1 MKFLTSEI
9 NKLWKI
15 EDKTLEETIQLDI
28 LNFIRTIHSNGHDF
42 IDGSYDTEFFGD
54 LGMSF
59 KKKSGQVMGLITV
72 NIKSED
78 RKLIYI
84 FNEIGYEL
92 LDDLL
97 ELDEAEIELDEDD
110 ME

>member
-1 MKFLTSEI
+1 MKYSTSEI

-15 EDKTLEETIQLDI
+15 EDKNIEEIINLDI
-28 LNFIRTIHSNGHDF
+28 LNFIRTIHSNKHDF
-42 IDGSYDTEFFGD
+42 IDESYDAEFFGD

-84 FNEIGYEL
+84 FNEKGYEL

-97 ELDEAEIELDEDD
+97 ELDEAEIE
-110 ME
+110 

>member
-1 MKFLTSEI
+1 MNKIKYSISAI
-9 NKLWKI
+9 NELWKI
-15 EDKTLEETIQLDI
+15 EDKTLEDTIKLDI
-28 LNFIRTIHSNGHDF
+28 LSFIRTIHSNKHDF
-42 IDGSYDTEFFGD
+42 IDESYDTEFFGD

-84 FNEIGYEL
+84 FNERGYEL

-97 ELDEAEIELDEDD
+97 ELDEAEIE
-110 ME
+110 

>member
-1 MKFLTSEI
+1 MKYSTPEI

-15 EDKTLEETIQLDI
+15 EDKNTEEIIKLNI
-28 LNFIRTIHSNGHDF
+28 LNFIRTIHSNKHDF
-42 IDGSYDTEFFGD
+42 IDESYDAEFFGD

-84 FNEIGYEL
+84 FNEKGYEL

-97 ELDEAEIELDEDD
+97 ELDETEIE
-110 ME
+110 

>member
-1 MKFLTSEI
+1 MRYSTTVI

-15 EDKTLEETIQLDI
+15 EDKSLEETIQLDI

-42 IDGSYDTEFFGD
+42 IDEFYDAEYFGD
-54 LGMSF
+54 IGMTF
-59 KKKSGQVMGLITV
+59 KKKSGQVMGIITV

-78 RKLIYI
+78 KKLTYI
-84 FNEIGYEL
+84 FNDKGYEL

-97 ELDEAEIELDEDD
+97 ELSELELDEDD
-110 ME
+110 IE

>member
-1 MKFLTSEI
+1 MKYSTSEI

-15 EDKTLEETIQLDI
+15 EDKTLDETIRLDI
-28 LNFIRTIHSNGHDF
+28 LNFIRTIHSNKHDF
-42 IDGSYDTEFFGD
+42 IDESYDSEFFGD
-54 LGMSF
+54 IGMRF
-59 KKKSGQVMGLITV
+59 KKKSGQVMGLISV

-84 FNEIGYEL
+84 FNEKGYEL

-97 ELDEAEIELDEDD
+97 ELDEAEIE
-110 ME
+110 